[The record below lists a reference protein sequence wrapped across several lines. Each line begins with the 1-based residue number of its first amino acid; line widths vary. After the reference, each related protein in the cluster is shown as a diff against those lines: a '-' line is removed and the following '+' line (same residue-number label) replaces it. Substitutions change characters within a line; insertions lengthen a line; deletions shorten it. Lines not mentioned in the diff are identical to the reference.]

1 MSKLLLIVQRTY
13 AFSRKVLQMKKQN
26 AILIKDYYNDKG
38 TLHREEK
45 VTIEE
50 EGNGLSKVKSETGA
64 IFIIP
69 THILKK
75 IA

>member
-1 MSKLLLIVQRTY
+1 
-13 AFSRKVLQMKKQN
+13 MKKQS

-69 THILKK
+69 THILRK